1 MTAKPG
7 RAASIP
13 MKEETIAM
21 VDVSAAA
28 NEGKGGGAVVLGD
41 LCPGW
46 HTERVDRRLIAR
58 RLERASDYQLGNGCL
73 DEVTAG
79 TVAEL
84 VILCDAQ
91 NHLVQRVALAEA
103 IAHGFKVRS

>member
-1 MTAKPG
+1 
-7 RAASIP
+7 
-13 MKEETIAM
+13 M

-28 NEGKGGGAVVLGD
+28 NEGKGGGSVVLGD

-46 HTERVDRRLIAR
+46 HTERVERRLIAR
-58 RLERASDYQLGNGCL
+58 RLERTSDYQLGCGCL
-73 DEVTAG
+73 EEVTAG

-91 NHLVQRVALAEA
+91 NHLAQRVALAEA
-103 IAHGFKVRS
+103 IARGYCRARA